1 VKPFNEPR
9 WNTSQESHF
18 TEVKD
23 FGQAAEDLCEKA
35 LHDARAQL
43 HPLLQSSELRLL
55 GERHEFVETFRLAL
69 ERRIARKLATW
80 QTRVLSVFRFD
91 QTRRPP
97 GIPWDGS
104 IHLLAKVPRVSKTIQ
119 AWGQTLDKSLLPCF
133 RALGWSCFQER
144 QSILEVQQV
153 TPEEIR
159 RGIGYG
165 GMFFAA
171 YTRPVRI
178 WPQDRLRAG
187 V

>member
-1 VKPFNEPR
+1 VNIVNEPR
-9 WNTSQESHF
+9 WNASQESHT
-18 TEVKD
+18 TELKD
-23 FGQAAEDLCEKA
+23 FGQAAENLCEKA
-35 LHDARAQL
+35 LNDARAQL
-43 HPLLQSSELRLL
+43 HPLLRSAELHLL

-80 QTRVLSVFRFD
+80 QTRVLSIFRFD

-97 GIPWDGS
+97 GCPWDGS

-119 AWGQTLDKSLLPCF
+119 AWGQTLDNSLLPCL

-144 QSILEVQQV
+144 QSVLEIQQV

-171 YTRPVRI
+171 YTRPVSI
-178 WPQDRLRAG
+178 WPQDRSHAG